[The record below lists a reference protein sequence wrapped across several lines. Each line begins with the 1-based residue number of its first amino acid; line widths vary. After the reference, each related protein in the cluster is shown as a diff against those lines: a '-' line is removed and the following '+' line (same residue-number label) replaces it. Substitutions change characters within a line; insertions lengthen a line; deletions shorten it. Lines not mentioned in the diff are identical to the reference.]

1 MSHARTA
8 RSGKQQWVHRLEE
21 RRANDVVVSRGT
33 ILKYG
38 RPIEYYTTQPSAG
51 QWIALGVVPLMA
63 GLDSVEA
70 THRVIVGTSDSESG
84 AIEAL
89 GSLLESVT
97 AAGSI
102 AAIDDQFV
110 AASHPSDWFG

>member
-1 MSHARTA
+1 MNHARTA
-8 RSGKQQWVHRLEE
+8 RSGKKQWVHRLEE
-21 RRANDVVVSRGT
+21 RHANDVIVSRGT
-33 ILKYG
+33 IVKFG
-38 RPIEYYTTQPSAG
+38 RPIDYYTTQPSAG

-70 THRVIVGTSDSESG
+70 THRVIVGTSDTESG

-89 GSLLESVT
+89 ESLLESVT
-97 AAGSI
+97 TAGSI
-102 AAIDDQFV
+102 SSFEDQFV